1 MRDIRPFAEK
11 GWLLAAFVL
20 LLGGRCLAGEPG
32 DASVTSLKLP
42 VGGRGA
48 ALGEAYSG
56 LVSGAEALAWNPAAL
71 YRAERRNLA
80 LFHAAYV
87 DSSAFDYA
95 AYSQRLSTVSAFGVG
110 VRYFSAGSIA
120 GRNAAGAD
128 TGSFTPSDT
137 VFMAGYARQRRGAL
151 FGGALKFV
159 QSQLRDSAG
168 TATLDLGYLSR
179 AFGERNAHVAVTA
192 SNLGGSITY
201 DGRKERLPRSWRAGL
216 DFELRPGWVGAV
228 DAILPADNGAYAAAG
243 TEYIFARNGRWDLAL
258 RAGLNTLAMSDID
271 GFTGLSLG
279 LGFLFDDVHVDYAFV
294 PMGDLAMTHRLS
306 LSLYFNPRSGPRPR
320 TKAKAKAPVRPA
332 AVMRSAAPMPKPAP
346 APAPPKL
353 EAAQPLPAEPKPL
366 PSPKPAKPA
375 SLVPSV
381 EAEEET
387 PSVGFMPEAPVPRKR
402 RGRER

>member
-1 MRDIRPFAEK
+1 MTAVRRFVEK
-11 GWLLAAFVL
+11 SGLFAAFML
-20 LLGGRCLAGEPG
+20 FLGGRCLAGQPG
-32 DASVTSLKLP
+32 DSSVTSLKLP

-71 YRAERRNLA
+71 YRAERGNLA

-87 DSSAFDYA
+87 DSSVFDYA
-95 AYSQRLSTVSAFGVG
+95 AYSQRLSTASAFGVG
-110 VRYFSAGSIA
+110 VKYFSAGSIA
-120 GRNAAGAD
+120 GRNAAGAG

-151 FGGALKFV
+151 FGGALKYV
-159 QSQLRDSAG
+159 RSKLRDSAG
-168 TATLDLGYLSR
+168 TATLDLGFLSR

-192 SNLGGSITY
+192 SNLGGAITY
-201 DGRKERLPRSWRAGL
+201 DGRKEQLPRSWRAGM

-228 DAILPADNGAYAAAG
+228 DAVLPADNGAYAAVG
-243 TEYIFARNGRWDLAL
+243 TEYVFTRNGRWDLAA

-271 GFTGLSLG
+271 GLTGLSLG

-306 LSLYFNPRSGPRPR
+306 LSFYFSPRSGPSL
-320 TKAKAKAPVRPA
+320 KAKAKPPVRPA
-332 AVMRSAAPMPKPAP
+332 TVMRSAAPMPRPAP
-346 APAPPKL
+346 APASSKL
-353 EAAQPLPAEPKPL
+353 EAAPPPVELKPA

-375 SLVPSV
+375 SLVPSL
-381 EAEEET
+381 EAEET
-387 PSVGFMPEAPVPRKR
+387 PSVGFMPEAPAPRKR